1 MRVIQ
6 VGINSWKKSNQ
17 ARWITAHA
25 CAQVTAGRVPGMTQ
39 QAYAVPLGVT
49 RQYVSRLARAWVTY
63 ATLRAVW
70 LADERVQERY
80 LHPFTYRTA
89 PHISTEIFT
98 ELGEAWKRHDLTV
111 YDLFSLLETAY
122 NDHLSP
128 ENMRLLID
136 ESESEGRPL
145 WWEYLQHVN
154 DYAVKLSGQW
164 NAPEEIKQAAQ
175 GFVDVARPV
184 LGKGAGG
191 WR

>member
-1 MRVIQ
+1 MKVLQ
-6 VGINSWKKSNQ
+6 VGVDSWKRSTQ
-17 ARWITAHA
+17 ARWLTAHA

-39 QAYAVPLGVT
+39 QGYAVPLGVT

-70 LADERVQERY
+70 LADDQVQARY
-80 LHPFTYRTA
+80 LHPFKYRTA
-89 PHISTEIFT
+89 PHITTEIFT
-98 ELGEAWKRHDLTV
+98 ELGEAWKRHDLSV

-136 ESESEGRPL
+136 ESESDGQPL
-145 WWEYLQHVN
+145 WWEYLQHLN

-164 NAPEEIKQAAQ
+164 NAPEAIKQAAVT
-175 GFVDVARPV
+175 FAEAALPV
-184 LGKGAGG
+184 LRKGAEN
-191 WR
+191 WQ